1 MNKQIENII
10 VETLTWFDNV
20 KREDE
25 NITVLKHEAPEPL
38 RNSIYN
44 AHGDRFP
51 DDWIYDKYHSIL
63 NALTSY
69 TIENADDMEEKR
81 AEIVDGLV
89 DVYTSDLTAWL
100 NSHNSNVYYL
110 TRAQEEY
117 GAQTDGFKLLMS
129 AQYMAI
135 DEIYEEV
142 VSYLKA
148 EAGKEE
154 EEK

>member
-44 AHGDRFP
+44 AHGDRLP

-63 NALTSY
+63 DALAGY
-69 TIENADDMEEKR
+69 TIESADDIDEQR

-89 DVYTSDLTAWL
+89 DVYTFDLTAWL

-110 TRAQEEY
+110 TQAQEEY
-117 GAQTDGFKLLMS
+117 GAQTDGFQLLMS
-129 AQYMAI
+129 AQYVAI
-135 DEIYEEV
+135 DEIYSEAM
-142 VSYLKA
+142 SYLTA
-148 EAGKEE
+148 KE
-154 EEK
+154 K